1 MRLVIFLVI
10 MFAFL
15 NDATAGDKKVIYKK
29 TQNVDFDGSAI
40 DGVARTPDG
49 AYLVQKRG
57 VKFLPL
63 YKVKQQFD
71 DNIKDSV
78 KYLR

>member
-1 MRLVIFLVI
+1 MRLFLVALI
-10 MFAFL
+10 LSLVAL
-15 NDATAGDKKVIYKK
+15 PVSARNKKV
-29 TQNVDFDGSAI
+29 QEVAFEGSEVDGE
-40 DGVARTPDG
+40 GRNPDG

-63 YKVKQQFD
+63 YKVKEQFD

-78 KYLR
+78 EYLR

>member
-1 MRLVIFLVI
+1 MRIFVFVLLLLTV
-10 MFAFL
+10 L
-15 NDATAGDKKVIYKK
+15 NEAQAGDKKVVYRKSQDI
-29 TQNVDFDGSAI
+29 NFDGSAI

-49 AYLVQKRG
+49 AYLVQKLG

-63 YKVKQQFD
+63 YKVKKQFD
-71 DNIKDSV
+71 KSIKGSV